1 MIDIPAST
9 GFGDPIQKLFK
20 LKDGEK
26 IVSVV
31 SFDSRVIGDI
41 KDDPKD
47 EFLPEVHG
55 LAASS
60 DGYALRFSL
69 NPHSEASTKSGRRFA
84 RVKTGAELVGVYPI
98 TADETILAITANC
111 RAMVCPS
118 EEINFLSG
126 SGRGVMLLKVA
137 KGDKL
142 LGFKP
147 SRGDRDLL
155 VVETNRGAKK
165 TISTTKYRTTS
176 RGGKGNEIQKNGKI
190 AKIIEPPVEAPEELK
205 PLKK

>member
-26 IVSVV
+26 IVSVI
-31 SFDSRVIGDI
+31 SFDTRVIGNI
-41 KDDPKD
+41 KEDPKD
-47 EFLPEVHG
+47 EYLPEIHG

-60 DGYALRFSL
+60 DGYAMRFSL
-69 NPHSEASTKSGRRFA
+69 QPHSEASTKSGRRFA
-84 RVKTGAELVGVYPI
+84 RVKTGAELVGAYAI
-98 TADETILAITANC
+98 TSDETILAITANC
-111 RAMVCPS
+111 RAMICPS

-126 SGRGVMLLKVA
+126 AGRGVMLIKVA

-147 SRGDRDLL
+147 STGDRDLL
-155 VVETNRGAKK
+155 VVETNRGAQK

-190 AKIIEPPVEAPEELK
+190 VRIVEPPVESPAELK
-205 PLKK
+205 PLKN